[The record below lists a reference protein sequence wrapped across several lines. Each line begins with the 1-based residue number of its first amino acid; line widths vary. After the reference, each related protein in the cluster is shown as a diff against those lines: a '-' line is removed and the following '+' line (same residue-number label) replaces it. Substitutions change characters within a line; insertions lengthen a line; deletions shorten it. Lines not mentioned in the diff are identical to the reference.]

1 MKQTIDF
8 FKELIGAGSG
18 ASSMRFIAIHST
30 LVITYIWAFVCIWRR
45 EFVDIPD
52 GVIMFAA
59 LTIAGKVIQKFPEVT
74 SSNGNDKEE
83 KSCDKCKSK
92 SEDIINIDSSNS
104 NVNN

>member
-1 MKQTIDF
+1 MKDTINF
-8 FKELIGAGSG
+8 FKELIAAGSG

-59 LTIAGKVIQKFPEVT
+59 LTIAGKVIQKFPEVN
-74 SSNGNDKEE
+74 SNTNNEN

-92 SEDIINIDSSNS
+92 LKEEIADNSNS